1 MTEGRGEKARG
12 TLDVTIN
19 DSDDVI
25 GGVAEKGPAEK
36 PKGKPGG
43 RQVQTF
49 VASSGRVS
57 CPSRGL
63 AGAMR
68 A

>member
-25 GGVAEKGPAEK
+25 GAWQRRDRQSS
-36 PKGKPGG
+36 PKVSRAVDRYRPLWLP
-43 RQVQTF
+43 
-49 VASSGRVS
+49 SGRVS